1 MSPYPVPAL
10 GRYCIDNQPSARARA
25 ATHQEAGRLLRQF
38 LVRVICDCGL
48 VTWRGG
54 NKTMLGVQ
62 RTPSVAKLSEPAKHK
77 ELDYV
82 YAGRKKRRSL

>member
-1 MSPYPVPAL
+1 MAAL
-10 GRYCIDNQPSARARA
+10 YLVDDCFG
-25 ATHQEAGRLLRQF
+25 QF
-38 LVRVICDCGL
+38 MVRVALDSG
-48 VTWRGG
+48 VVAWRGG

-62 RTPSVAKLSEPAKHK
+62 RTPAVAKLSEPAKHR